1 MDYNARD
8 RSARWG
14 VLQVAEHLRVITRI
28 TEVLIVSNVAS
39 WIAIIILLLTKEG
52 DDNHEN
58 RC

>member
-1 MDYNARD
+1 MRVDYNARD

-39 WIAIIILLLTKEG
+39 WIAIIILLLTK
-52 DDNHEN
+52 
-58 RC
+58 